1 MQEHERTRE
10 ALLDAALP
18 HVPFEGWSPKVFGAA
33 QRDAGIA
40 PGAARAACPR
50 GAVDLAV
57 AFHERGDRRME
68 RRLRAEA
75 LEDMR
80 VRERIT
86 HAVRVRVEEIGD
98 REAARRAATLF
109 ALPHMAAEG
118 ARLIWNTADAIWTAC
133 GDASDDVNWYT
144 KRATLSGVYGSTV
157 LFWLGDESPG
167 AAETWSFLD
176 RRIEDIMSIERLK
189 GTVSNNRLL
198 RTLFA
203 GPIWAAG
210 RVRAP
215 ARAPRGDMPGL
226 WPGPDA
232 PDDPSSEEERPSR
245 ANGVG
250 SAARGAEGGAP

>member
-1 MQEHERTRE
+1 MADYDRTRG
-10 ALLDAALP
+10 ALLEAALP
-18 HVPFEGWSPKVFGAA
+18 HVPFEGWSPKVFRAA
-33 QRDAGIA
+33 QRDAGVDPA
-40 PGAARAACPR
+40 AARAACPR

-80 VRERIT
+80 VRERIA
-86 HAVRVRVEEIGD
+86 HAVRVRVEEIED

-118 ARLIWNTADAIWTAC
+118 ARLVWNTADAIWTAC

-144 KRATLSGVYGSTV
+144 KRTILSGVYGSTV
-157 LFWLGDESPG
+157 LFWLGDDSPSH
-167 AAETWSFLD
+167 AETWSFLD
-176 RRIEDIMSIERLK
+176 RRIDDVMSIERLK
-189 GTVSNNRLL
+189 STVSSNRLL

-226 WPGPDA
+226 WPDPEA
-232 PDDPSSEEERPSR
+232 P
-245 ANGVG
+245 A
-250 SAARGAEGGAP
+250 GAEEGGATPDRPKRGPNGGAS